1 MAVQVP
7 SNINLFRKD
16 FRRDEIVWIGMATT
30 TTTTQEI
37 QPLQVMCE
45 VLENMQQRIDKLEW
59 QMQTVLD
66 KINRHRTN
74 YS

>member
-1 MAVQVP
+1 MP

-16 FRRDEIVWIGMATT
+16 FRRDEIVWIGMA

-66 KINRHRTN
+66 KINRNRTN

>member
-16 FRRDEIVWIGMATT
+16 FRRDEIVWIGMAT

-66 KINRHRTN
+66 KINRNRTN